1 MKKRPFWPLFL
12 GGDALY
18 FLDALDALDFLDSL
32 DSLDSLDP
40 LDPLDPLSLYFTIFF
55 PFWI

>member
-1 MKKRPFWPLFL
+1 MKKRPFWPLFF

-18 FLDALDALDFLDSL
+18 FLDALDFLDSL
-32 DSLDSLDP
+32 DF
-40 LDPLDPLSLYFTIFF
+40 LDPLSLYFTIFF

>member
-18 FLDALDALDFLDSL
+18 FLDALYSLYFLDFLDFLDSL
-32 DSLDSLDP
+32 DFLDLSP
-40 LDPLDPLSLYFTIFF
+40 LVYLY
-55 PFWI
+55 